1 MKNAI
6 FAQFQGSIFL
16 KVYKITPRNVSY
28 CEANLYVYKIIKNHW
43 WQNNTFCCVG
53 LAKMTRMRKRWKKNA
68 IFAQFQA
75 SIILKVYKI
84 SPRNVSY
91 CEANLYV
98 YKIKKNHWWQN
109 NTFCYVGLA
118 KMTRMRN
125 RWKNAIFAQFQ
136 ASIIL
141 KVYKI
146 SPRNVSYCEA
156 NLYVY
161 KIKKKITDGKI
172 IAFAA

>member
-1 MKNAI
+1 
-6 FAQFQGSIFL
+6 
-16 KVYKITPRNVSY
+16 
-28 CEANLYVYKIIKNHW
+28 
-43 WQNNTFCCVG
+43 
-53 LAKMTRMRKRWKKNA
+53 MRKRWKKNA
-68 IFAQFQA
+68 IFIQFQA

-109 NTFCYVGLA
+109 NTFCCVGLA
-118 KMTRMRN
+118 KMTRMRK

-156 NLYVY
+156 NWYVY
-161 KIKKKITDGKI
+161 KIKNNHWWQNNTFCCVRLANMTRMRKRWKNATFSQFQGSIPKVWKISQWNVSYGKYNLYMYKTI
-172 IAFAA
+172 

>member
-16 KVYKITPRNVSY
+16 KVYKISPRNVSY
-28 CEANLYVYKIIKNHW
+28 CEANLYVYKIKKNHW
-43 WQNNTFCCVG
+43 WQNNTFCCVV
-53 LAKMTRMRKRWKKNA
+53 LAKVTRMRKSWGKNA
-68 IFAQFQA
+68 NFAQFQA

-109 NTFCYVGLA
+109 NTFCCVGLA
-118 KMTRMRN
+118 KMTRMRK

-141 KVYKI
+141 KVYNI
-146 SPRNVSYCEA
+146 SLRNVSYCEA
-156 NLYVY
+156 NLYVN
-161 KIKKKITDGKI
+161 KIKKKSLMAK
-172 IAFAA
+172 

>member
-1 MKNAI
+1 MEKNAI
-6 FAQFQGSIFL
+6 FAQFQASIIL
-16 KVYKITPRNVSY
+16 EVYTISPRNVSN
-28 CEANLYVYKIIKNHW
+28 CEANLYVYKIKKNHW

-53 LAKMTRMRKRWKKNA
+53 LANMTRMRKRWKNA

-109 NTFCYVGLA
+109 NTLCCEGLA
-118 KMTRMRN
+118 NITRMRK
-125 RWKNAIFAQFQ
+125 RWKNATSSQFQ
-136 ASIIL
+136 GSIP
-141 KVYKI
+141 KVWKI
-146 SPRNVSYCEA
+146 SQRNVSYGKYY
-156 NLYVY
+156 LYMY
-161 KIKKKITDGKI
+161 KTK
-172 IAFAA
+172 